1 MNIFLER
8 LKDEISYQGLTQK
21 ELAER
26 TEISVNTIR
35 GWFSKDLVPDVFNAV
50 KVAKALN
57 TTVEYLVT
65 GENDNKAAQEL
76 TELKAKLADLI
87 MFKK

>member
-1 MNIFLER
+1 MFWNNVKNL
-8 LKDEISYQGLTQK
+8 LDISNLTQK
-21 ELAER
+21 ELSALTDINLGTLKNQICR
-26 TEISVNTIR
+26 NVI
-35 GWFSKDLVPDVFNAV
+35 PDAIEAV
-50 KVAKALN
+50 KIAKALN

-65 GENDNKAAQEL
+65 GTEENQAEKEL

>member
-1 MNIFLER
+1 MFWKIVKELLDIQN
-8 LKDEISYQGLTQK
+8 LTQK
-21 ELAER
+21 ELSAKTGINLGTLKNQICREV
-26 TEISVNTIR
+26 I
-35 GWFSKDLVPDVFNAV
+35 PDAV
-50 KVAKALN
+50 EAVAIAKALN

-65 GENDNKAAQEL
+65 GENDNAAAREL

>member
-1 MNIFLER
+1 MFWNNVKELLDI
-8 LKDEISYQGLTQK
+8 KNLTQK
-21 ELAER
+21 ELSAKTGINLGTLKNQICREV
-26 TEISVNTIR
+26 I
-35 GWFSKDLVPDVFNAV
+35 PDAIEAV
-50 KVAKALN
+50 KIAKALN

-65 GENDNKAAQEL
+65 GEEENKAEKEL